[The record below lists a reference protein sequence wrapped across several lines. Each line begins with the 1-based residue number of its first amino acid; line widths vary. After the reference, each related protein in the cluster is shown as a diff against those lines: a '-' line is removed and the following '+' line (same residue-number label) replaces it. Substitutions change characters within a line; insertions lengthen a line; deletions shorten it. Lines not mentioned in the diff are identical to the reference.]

1 LIELERAVIT
11 RSFYTLNVIFRYL
24 EKTEKVKL
32 TIDVRLVKLPYLKD
46 YLNKKPKDYLK
57 GIMDKSGDEY
67 F

>member
-11 RSFYTLNVIFRYL
+11 RLFYSLNVIFRYL
-24 EKTEKVKL
+24 EKTKKVKL

-46 YLNKKPKDYLK
+46 YLNKKPKDDLK
-57 GIMDKSGDEY
+57 RIMDKSGDEY